1 MGVSVCHIFSIF
13 NFFRKKMTK
22 NSKKKEQQAGDQPR
36 ASKRK
41 IQQSAPLASGVSIP
55 EKAKKPKGVAAETAI
70 LSVSSPPAEVAK
82 GTSASNVAEEEWK
95 LPALPKY
102 AAVPRE
108 VFGAGA
114 VPVEESVAVEA
125 IKAQGVAGEK
135 LEEAEDKDKEDDNDD
150 NDYGSG
156 DDEEE
161 EDSGNEK
168 SEYAPAEEGSEGT
181 VNLADDAVAPDNL
194 PDKVKPVQKVS
205 SLFDLPILL
214 IAKTLLVKQGKKGN
228 MVHDGDDYSIILLTD
243 DEAKEATLLKSQKK
257 KVLATKSPPA
267 GSTSKVGTSA
277 SSEDALMMIK
287 GCQELFFNL
296 PWKNYVS
303 VFVPFTFLF
312 S

>member
-1 MGVSVCHIFSIF
+1 MV
-13 NFFRKKMTK
+13 KK
-22 NSKKKEQQAGDQPR
+22 SKAPEAKSGDQPR
-36 ASKRK
+36 TSKRK
-41 IQQSAPLASGVSIP
+41 IQQSAPLPSGVSVP

-70 LSVSSPPAEVAK
+70 SSVLSPPAEVAK
-82 GTSASNVAEEEWK
+82 GTSASNVAEEERK
-95 LPALPKY
+95 MPALPKY

-125 IKAQGVAGEK
+125 VEAQGVAGEK
-135 LEEAEDKDKEDDNDD
+135 LEEAEDKDKEDNDD
-150 NDYGSG
+150 DDDSGSG
-156 DDEEE
+156 NDEEE
-161 EDSGNEK
+161 YSGNEGSK
-168 SEYAPAEEGSEGT
+168 YAPVEEGSEGT
-181 VNLADDAVAPDNL
+181 VNLADDAVAPDNP

-205 SLFDLPILL
+205 SPFDLLILPI
-214 IAKTLLVKQGKKGN
+214 ANTLLVKQEKKGN
-228 MVHDGDDYSIILLTD
+228 MVHDGDDESILLLTD
-243 DEAKEATLLKSQKK
+243 DEAKEATPLKSQKK

-267 GSTSKVGTSA
+267 GSSSKVGTSA

-287 GCQELFFNL
+287 GCQEAFFNL